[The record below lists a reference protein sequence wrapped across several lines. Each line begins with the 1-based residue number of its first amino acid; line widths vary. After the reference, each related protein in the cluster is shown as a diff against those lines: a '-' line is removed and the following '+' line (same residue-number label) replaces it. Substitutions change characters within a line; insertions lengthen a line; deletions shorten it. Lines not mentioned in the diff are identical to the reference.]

1 MSITTRK
8 NKDEEII
15 YDNAFM
21 YKGVRYKKR
30 GFKSKEDAENW
41 EIDVKYEVNKN
52 GSYYH
57 EC

>member
-8 NKDEEII
+8 NKDGKIV

-30 GFKSKEDAENW
+30 GFKSKGDAEN
-41 EIDVKYEVNKN
+41 
-52 GSYYH
+52 
-57 EC
+57 